1 MAFFDI
7 IRDLIVSE
15 GAQVIGK
22 KIIQIIADNGAPIGI
37 GYVAGAAAEN
47 GAAATVTG
55 LVTEKAGE
63 TVGTGLAVG
72 TINVSTAAMAIAP
85 ALGIAAGIALY
96 NIDPQFWTDLSDRL
110 FNGGKTINNQV
121 INYYNGDGYTF
132 YDADTINI
140 FKNCM
145 ADYNL
150 FKYGFDKENHLL
162 YLQKYMT
169 TATTIDTGILHSDMM
184 IAYKDFFKSIWAKY
198 ESNEQLI
205 DDAMN
210 LMYSLL
216 ESINQKFQNSPN
228 LLRFIR
234 LQKGFANL
242 NSFAFPVIQFMEVTS
257 GSLLKINTVSSGS
270 NRGALQLIING
281 SSSIRVT
288 RYTPRWEYHPNGW
301 SPSQA
306 LAPYYLNLANF
317 PNYWFFYDASSLID
331 RNLDYGTVMQFV
343 WNYDENLVLSKL
355 PSGSLPVS
363 ETGYWA
369 LGEVFE
375 NDAILPNAVLPN
387 STDPVQ
393 QTYPNWNVTID
404 DNEYFPIPTPQQLPD
419 SHNQQESQNVNIY
432 PSYPAVEDYLQ
443 NDEDTNPM
451 KEPVNEEPDGNPINP
466 NVNPQGSSI
475 IWDDDFTPAQSNGL
489 FTVYNITDNSQLN
502 ALGSRIWN
510 TNIISTLRN
519 IWTNDPLEGLISLFR
534 LPYDVP
540 YSNGANIILGLY
552 DTEVVSYLVAGQYTT
567 KVMGSLNINPY
578 YNNATDMAPF
588 TQIHLYLPF
597 IGFTE
602 LDMAEIIDSKLTIQY
617 TIDNY
622 TGSCTAQIWV
632 EQQADTSKRP
642 DIPEKRMLY
651 SLEGNMAMQIPITAN
666 SFRPMIQ
673 NTIGIAKGVLGTVTS
688 GISGNIGGA
697 VGSALNGIESLA
709 SSMNSV
715 QRGGNFS
722 GNVGYLNP
730 MSPYLIYS
738 RVRSYDANAYNALY
752 GFPSNK
758 TVNLSTC
765 GGFTAFKAVQLRINC
780 TDEEKDEIESL
791 LKNGVYFQ

>member
-1 MAFFDI
+1 MAFFDV

-169 TATTIDTGILHSDMM
+169 AATTIDTGILHSDMM

-205 DDAMN
+205 NDAMN

-216 ESINQKFQNSPN
+216 ENTNQKFQNSPN
-228 LLRFIR
+228 LLRVIR
-234 LQKGFANL
+234 LQKGFTNL
-242 NSFAFPVIQFMEVTS
+242 NSFAFPVIQFMEATS
-257 GSLLKINTVSSGS
+257 GSLLKINTISSGTYI
-270 NRGALQLIING
+270 GALQAIVNS

-306 LAPYYLNLANF
+306 LAPYYVNLANF
-317 PNYWFFYDASSLID
+317 PNYWFFYDHSSLID
-331 RNLDYGTVMQFV
+331 RNLDYGTIMQYV

-489 FTVYNITDNSQLN
+489 FTVYNITDNSQLS

-510 TNIISTLRN
+510 TSVISTLRN

-578 YNNATDMAPF
+578 YNNATDMTPF

-715 QRGGNFS
+715 QRGGSFS
-722 GNVGYLNP
+722 GNIGYLNP
-730 MSPYLIYS
+730 MTPYLIYS